1 LPSYRQPAL
10 LLYQRLVDE
19 GGHRVATIITLAR
32 PAMGTRFELVLC
44 GDDPVFLRA
53 AGEEA
58 LDEVELLEAQL
69 SFYRPESELSGIN
82 ARAAAEPV
90 AVEPRFFALLERI
103 ASLSAATDGAFDVTV
118 APLMRC
124 WGFVGGTGRPPD
136 PEALAEA
143 RRRVGMRNVALD
155 PAARTVRFRMPGM
168 SLNLGAVGKG
178 YAVERAVALL
188 HQAGVTSALLHAGTS
203 TIAALGVPPGA
214 DAWTVAIRCP
224 PPAYTRVEGQTEGAV
239 PAAPHLA
246 LARLRDRA
254 LSVSGAHGKSF
265 TLDGRRYGHVIDPR
279 TGHPVQGALLA
290 ALITHSPTDGDAL
303 STALLTLGAA
313 GPPLL
318 QRRDPTARGLVAL
331 ESDDGG
337 EPAIVPLGDPA
348 DELVCPAPH

>member
-1 LPSYRQPAL
+1 
-10 LLYQRLVDE
+10 
-19 GGHRVATIITLAR
+19 
-32 PAMGTRFELVLC
+32 MGTRFELVLC

-58 LDEVELLEAQL
+58 LDEVDRLEAQL

-82 ARAAAEPV
+82 ARAAHEPV
-90 AVEPRFFALLERI
+90 TVEPRFFALLERI
-103 ASLSAATDGAFDVTV
+103 ASLSAATGGAFDVTV

-136 PEALAEA
+136 PEALAEV
-143 RRRVGMRNVALD
+143 RRRVGMGNVALD

-168 SLNLGAVGKG
+168 SLDLGAVGKG

-188 HQAGVTSALLHAGTS
+188 REAGVTAALLHAGTS
-203 TIAALGVPPGA
+203 TIAALGAPPDA

-224 PPAYTRVEGQTEGAV
+224 PPASTREEGQAEGAV
-239 PAAPHLA
+239 PTVPHLA
-246 LARLRDRA
+246 LACLRDRA

-265 TLDGRRYGHVIDPR
+265 TLDGRRFGHVIDPR

-290 ALITHSPTDGDAL
+290 ALITGSPTDGDAL

-313 GPPLL
+313 GLPLL
-318 QRRDPTARGLVAL
+318 QRHDPTARGLVLLDA
-331 ESDDGG
+331 EEGG
-337 EPAIVPLGDPA
+337 EPTTVLLGDPA
-348 DELVCPAPH
+348 DELVFPPPH

>member
-1 LPSYRQPAL
+1 
-10 LLYQRLVDE
+10 
-19 GGHRVATIITLAR
+19 
-32 PAMGTRFELVLC
+32 MGTRFELVLC

-58 LDEVELLEAQL
+58 LDEVDRLEAQL
-69 SFYRPESELSGIN
+69 SFYRPDSELSGIN

-124 WGFVGGTGRPPD
+124 WGFVSGTGRPPD
-136 PEALAEA
+136 PEALTEA
-143 RRRVGMRNVALD
+143 RRRVGMRNVAMD
-155 PAARTVRFRMPGM
+155 PAARTVRFRVPGM
-168 SLNLGAVGKG
+168 SLDLGAVGKG

-188 HQAGVTSALLHAGTS
+188 RQAGVTAALLHAGTS
-203 TIAALGVPPGA
+203 TVAALGAPPGA
-214 DAWTVAIRCP
+214 DAWTVAIRRP
-224 PPAYTRVEGQTEGAV
+224 PPASTREERQAEGAV
-239 PAAPHLA
+239 PTAPHLG
-246 LARLRDRA
+246 LARLHDRA

-313 GPPLL
+313 GLPPL
-318 QRRDPTARGLVAL
+318 QRHDPTARGLVLVEPA
-331 ESDDGG
+331 DGG
-337 EPAIVPLGDPA
+337 ELTIVQVGDPA
-348 DELVCPAPH
+348 DELVVPPPH